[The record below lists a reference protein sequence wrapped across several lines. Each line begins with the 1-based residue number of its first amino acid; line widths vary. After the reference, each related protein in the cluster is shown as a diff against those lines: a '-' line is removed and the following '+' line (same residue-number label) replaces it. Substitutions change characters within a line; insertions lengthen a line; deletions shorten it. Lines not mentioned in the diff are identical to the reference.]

1 VRRVVGMRGG
11 FHGSILFLRVYLPHL
26 RLCIFGGVCSQ
37 GTEDTIPRWWYS
49 GNGDESGQ
57 LPATVRRCWCFED
70 RVEVSLV
77 YAYMPYTAVS
87 IMLLGAP
94 GFLS

>member
-1 VRRVVGMRGG
+1 MAA
-11 FHGSILFLRVYLPHL
+11 
-26 RLCIFGGVCSQ
+26 IF
-37 GTEDTIPRWWYS
+37 ER
-49 GNGDESGQ
+49 E
-57 LPATVRRCWCFED
+57 CFED

>member
-1 VRRVVGMRGG
+1 MLTGLCERLRPSADQLS
-11 FHGSILFLRVYLPHL
+11 GSGRAI
-26 RLCIFGGVCSQ
+26 RL
-37 GTEDTIPRWWYS
+37 TKPWLEDFDYR
-49 GNGDESGQ
+49 E
-57 LPATVRRCWCFED
+57 CFED